1 MRRVLVVILV
11 VLFLGTFLTAQKTGP
26 KVFISV
32 DMEGIW
38 GVVQGSQ
45 TSSSG
50 ADYGVARKWM
60 VEDVNAV
67 IVGLFEAGA
76 AEIVVNDSHGS
87 MRNIIADELDPRASL
102 ISGSPKPLSMMQGID
117 ATYDACIFVGYHA
130 RAGTAEAV
138 LDHTYSSAT
147 IRSIKVNG
155 REMPELGI
163 NAAIA
168 GYFNVPV
175 IMLSGDTETCAQAKS
190 ILGEELVTVA
200 VKDGVGRYAAANLP
214 QEVARKRLK
223 EGAKEALLRTGKMP
237 LFKPNAP
244 YTFELEFLSSAQTE
258 MPTLVPQ
265 VKKTGARGVTFS
277 SPDYLEGF
285 KLMRALIALAGIN

>member
-1 MRRVLVVILV
+1 MRKALLVVLV
-11 VLFLGTFLTAQKTGP
+11 VLFLGASLVAQKNGP

-45 TSSSG
+45 TASSG

-60 VEDVNAV
+60 VGDVNAV
-67 IVGLFEAGA
+67 ITGLFEAGVA
-76 AEIVVNDSHGS
+76 DVVVNDSHGS

-117 ATYDACIFVGYHA
+117 ATFDACIFIGYHA
-130 RAGTAEAV
+130 RAGTAEAI
-138 LDHTYSSAT
+138 LDHTYSSAA
-147 IRSIKVNG
+147 IRWIKVNG

-168 GYFNVPV
+168 GYYDVPV
-175 IMLSGDTETCAQAKS
+175 VMLSGDTETCAQAKS
-190 ILGEELVTVA
+190 ILGEDLITVA
-200 VKDGVGRYAAANLP
+200 VKDAVGRYAAKNLP
-214 QEVARKRLK
+214 RDEARKLLK
-223 EGAKEALLRTGKMP
+223 EGAKEGLLKRGKIP

-244 YTFELEFLSSAQTE
+244 YAFELEFNSTAQAE
-258 MPTLVPQ
+258 MPLLVPQ
-265 VKKTGARGVTFS
+265 VKRTGPRGVAFS
-277 SPDYLEGF
+277 VGDYLEGF
-285 KLMRALIALAGIN
+285 KLMRALIALAGIS